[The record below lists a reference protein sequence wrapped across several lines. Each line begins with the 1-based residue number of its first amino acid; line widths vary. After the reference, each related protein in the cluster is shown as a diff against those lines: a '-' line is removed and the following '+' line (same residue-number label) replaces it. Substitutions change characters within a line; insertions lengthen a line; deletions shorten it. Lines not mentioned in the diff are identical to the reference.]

1 MSLNAWMMLVTLSIV
16 WGGSFFFNAVLLAEL
31 SPFGVVFGRVLIGC
45 MVLYAILR
53 VQGLSLGLARH
64 WRAFLIM
71 GFLNNFIPFTLIAFG
86 QTFIDSGLASIFNAT
101 TPLFGAI
108 LAFFLVRAENITA
121 GKLVGV
127 ILGVAGVA
135 VLFGI
140 GSGSP
145 AGHDTVIGG
154 AMVMLAAVSYAV
166 AGLFWRRFPHIA
178 PPVAAC
184 GMQLASSLMCLP
196 LAAYHDGARFID
208 LSAGGV
214 GALLGLGV
222 LCSAFGFI
230 LYFRVLQ
237 VAGAVNVLLVTLLI
251 PVSASLLGAL
261 FLGEVITVVEIAGMA
276 IIGLGLLVVDGRLP
290 ALLRRRLTGTGN

>member
-1 MSLNAWMMLVTLSIV
+1 MPLNAWIMLVTLSIV

-45 MVLYAILR
+45 LVLYAVLR
-53 VQGLSLGLARH
+53 MQGLTLALARH
-64 WRAFLIM
+64 WRAFLAM
-71 GFLNNFIPFTLIAFG
+71 GFLNNFIPFTLIASG

-108 LAFFLVRAENITA
+108 LAFFLVRDENVT
-121 GKLVGV
+121 GKKLVGV
-127 ILGVAGVA
+127 VLGVAGVA

-140 GSGSP
+140 GSANP
-145 AGHDTVIGG
+145 AGPDTLTGG
-154 AMVMLAAVSYAV
+154 AMVMLASLSYAI
-166 AGLFWRRFPHIA
+166 AGLFWRRFPTIP

-196 LAAYHDGARFID
+196 LAAYHDGARFLH

-214 GALLGLGV
+214 ASLLGIGV

-230 LYFRVLQ
+230 LYFQVLRT
-237 VAGAVNVLLVTLLI
+237 AGAVNVLLVTLLI

-261 FLGEVITVVEIAGMA
+261 FLGEAITAVEIAGMA
-276 IIGLGLLVVDGRLP
+276 VIGLGLLVVDGRLP
-290 ALLRRRLTGTGN
+290 ALLHRRLTGGGN

>member
-1 MSLNAWMMLVTLSIV
+1 MSLNAWMMLLTLSIV
-16 WGGSFFFNAVLLAEL
+16 WGGSFFFNAILLAEL
-31 SPFGVVFGRVLIGC
+31 SPFGVVFGRVAIGC
-45 MVLYAILR
+45 LALYAFIRLR
-53 VQGLSLGLARH
+53 GLTLGLALH
-64 WRAFLIM
+64 WRAFLVM
-71 GFLNNFIPFTLIAFG
+71 GFINNFIPFTLIAAG

-101 TPLFGAI
+101 TPLFGAVF
-108 LAFFLVRAENITA
+108 AFFLVRAENITA

-140 GSGSP
+140 GSDSP
-145 AGHDTVIGG
+145 AGRDTIIGG
-154 AMVMLAAVSYAV
+154 AMVMAAALSYAV
-166 AGLFWRRFPHIA
+166 AGLFWRRFPTIA

-196 LAAYHDGARFID
+196 LAAYHDGARFIG
-208 LSAGGV
+208 LSASGA
-214 GALLGLGV
+214 GALIGLGV

-261 FLGEVITVVEIAGMA
+261 FLGEVITGVEIAGMA

-290 ALLRRRLTGTGN
+290 ALLRRRLTGIGN

>member
-16 WGGSFFFNAVLLAEL
+16 WGGSFFFNAILLAEL
-31 SPFGVVFGRVLIGC
+31 SPFGVVFGRVLIGFLA
-45 MVLYAILR
+45 LYAVIR
-53 VQGLSLGLARH
+53 MQGLSLGLRRH

-71 GFLNNFIPFTLIAFG
+71 GFLNNFIPFTLIATG

-108 LAFFLVRAENITA
+108 LAFFLVRAENVTA

-140 GSGSP
+140 GSGNP
-145 AGHDTVIGG
+145 AGQGTEIGG
-154 AMVMLAAVSYAV
+154 AMVMTASLSYAV
-166 AGLFWRRFPHIA
+166 AGLFWRRFPTIV

-196 LAAYHDGARFID
+196 LAAYHDGTRFTE

-214 GALLGLGV
+214 GALLGIGI

-251 PVSASLLGAL
+251 PVSASLLGVV
-261 FLGEVITVVEIAGMA
+261 FLGETVTAVEIAGMA

-290 ALLRRRLTGTGN
+290 ALLRRRLTGGGN

>member
-1 MSLNAWMMLVTLSIV
+1 MSLNAWMMLLTLSIV
-16 WGGSFFFNAVLLAEL
+16 WGGSFFFNAILLAEL
-31 SPFGVVFGRVLIGC
+31 SPFGVVFGRVAIGC
-45 MVLYAILR
+45 LALYAFIRLR
-53 VQGLSLGLARH
+53 GLTLGLALH
-64 WRAFLIM
+64 WRAFLVM
-71 GFLNNFIPFTLIAFG
+71 GFINNFIPFTLIAAG

-108 LAFFLVRAENITA
+108 LAFFLVRDENVTA
-121 GKLVGV
+121 KKLVGV
-127 ILGVAGVA
+127 VLGVAGVA

-140 GSGSP
+140 ASDSP
-145 AGHDTVIGG
+145 AGPDTIIGG
-154 AMVMLAAVSYAV
+154 AMVMAAALSYAV
-166 AGLFWRRFPHIA
+166 AGVFWRRFPTIA

-196 LAAYHDGARFID
+196 LAAYHDGARFIG
-208 LSAGGV
+208 LSASGA
-214 GALLGLGV
+214 GALIGLGV

-261 FLGEVITVVEIAGMA
+261 FLGEVITRRNRRHGHHR
-276 IIGLGLLVVDGRLP
+276 LGLLVVDGRLP
-290 ALLRRRLTGTGN
+290 ALWPPPDRIGN

>member
-1 MSLNAWMMLVTLSIV
+1 MSLNAWIMLVTLSIL

-45 MVLYAILR
+45 LVLYGVLR
-53 VQGLSLGLARH
+53 MQGLTLALARH
-64 WRAFLIM
+64 WRAFLVM
-71 GFLNNFIPFTLIAFG
+71 GFLNNFIPFTLIAYG

-108 LAFFLVRAENITA
+108 LAFFLVRDENVTA
-121 GKLVGV
+121 KKLVGV
-127 ILGVAGVA
+127 VLGVAGVA

-140 GSGSP
+140 ASDSP
-145 AGHDTVIGG
+145 AGPDTLTGG
-154 AMVMLAAVSYAV
+154 AMVMLASLSYAV
-166 AGLFWRRFPHIA
+166 AGLFWRRFPSIA

-196 LAAYHDGARFID
+196 LAVYHDGARFFH

-214 GALLGLGV
+214 GSLLGIGV
-222 LCSAFGFI
+222 LSSAVGFI
-230 LYFRVLQ
+230 LYFRVLR

-261 FLGEVITVVEIAGMA
+261 FLGEAITPVEIAGMA
-276 IIGLGLLVVDGRLP
+276 VIGLGLLVVDGRLP
-290 ALLRRRLTGTGN
+290 ALLYSRLMGGGN

>member
-31 SPFGVVFGRVLIGC
+31 SPFGVVFGRVLIGFLA
-45 MVLYAILR
+45 LYAVIR
-53 VQGLSLGLARH
+53 MQGLPLGLRRH

-71 GFLNNFIPFTLIAFG
+71 GFLNNFIPFTLIATG

-108 LAFFLVRAENITA
+108 LAFFLVRAENVTA

-135 VLFGI
+135 VLFDI
-140 GSGSP
+140 GSGNP
-145 AGHDTVIGG
+145 AGQGTVIGG
-154 AMVMLAAVSYAV
+154 AMVMTASLSYAV
-166 AGLFWRRFPHIA
+166 AGLFWRRFPTIA

-196 LAAYHDGARFID
+196 LAAYHDGVRFTE

-214 GALLGLGV
+214 GALLGIGI

-251 PVSASLLGAL
+251 PVSASLLGVV
-261 FLGEVITVVEIAGMA
+261 FLGETVTAAEIAGMA

-290 ALLRRRLTGTGN
+290 ALLRRRLTGSGN

>member
-1 MSLNAWMMLVTLSIV
+1 MSLNAWMMLLTLSIV

-31 SPFGVVFGRVLIGC
+31 SPFGVVFGRVAIGC
-45 MVLYAILR
+45 LVLYAFIRLR
-53 VQGLSLGLARH
+53 GLTLGLAQH
-64 WRAFLIM
+64 WRAFLVM
-71 GFLNNFIPFTLIAFG
+71 GFINNFIPFTLIATG

-101 TPLFGAI
+101 TPLFGAV
-108 LAFFLVRAENITA
+108 LAFFLVSAENITA

-140 GSGSP
+140 GSETP
-145 AGHDTVIGG
+145 TGG
-154 AMVMLAAVSYAV
+154 NTLLGGGMVMLASLAYAV
-166 AGLFWRRFPHIA
+166 AGLFWRRFPHIT

-196 LAAYHDGARFID
+196 LAAYHDGTRFVE

-214 GALLGLGV
+214 GALLGIGV

-261 FLGEVITVVEIAGMA
+261 FLSEVITGVEIAGMA
-276 IIGLGLLVVDGRLP
+276 TIGLGLLVVDGRLP
-290 ALLRRRLTGTGN
+290 ALLRRRLTGVGN

>member
-1 MSLNAWMMLVTLSIV
+1 MPLNAWIMLMTLSIV
-16 WGGSFFFNAVLLAEL
+16 WGGSFFFNALLLAEI

-45 MVLYAILR
+45 LVLYAVLR
-53 VQGLSLGLARH
+53 MQGLSLALARH
-64 WRAFLIM
+64 WRAFLVM
-71 GFLNNFIPFTLIAFG
+71 GFINNFIPFTLIATG

-121 GKLVGV
+121 GKLGGV

-140 GSGSP
+140 GS
-145 AGHDTVIGG
+145 DTPVRGNTLLGG
-154 AMVMLAAVSYAV
+154 GMVMLASLSYAV
-166 AGLFWRRFPHIA
+166 AGLFWRRFPTIA

-196 LAAYHDGARFID
+196 LAAYHDGARFLH
-208 LSAGGV
+208 LSLGGAGS
-214 GALLGLGV
+214 LLGLGV

-237 VAGAVNVLLVTLLI
+237 AAGAVNVLLVTLLI
-251 PVSASLLGAL
+251 PVSASILGAL
-261 FLGEVITVVEIAGMA
+261 FLEETITSVEIAGMA

-290 ALLRRRLTGTGN
+290 ALLCRRLVGRGN